1 MVQGGG
7 RAQRQGKR
15 VKLQLAA
22 NASQGRAVSASTEA
36 LTTEVGAWA
45 HILII
50 AVTATVAAT
59 VSVSVSVRGA
69 APARSGPCS
78 HAGPGAAWRC

>member
-7 RAQRQGKR
+7 RAVNPER
-15 VKLQLAA
+15 VKLRLAA

-45 HILII
+45 QMIII
-50 AVTATVAAT
+50 AVTVTVAVT
-59 VSVSVSVRGA
+59 VSVSVLL
-69 APARSGPCS
+69 P
-78 HAGPGAAWRC
+78 

>member
-15 VKLQLAA
+15 VQLQLAA

-45 HILII
+45 QII
-50 AVTATVAAT
+50 IISPSEAPRQHAVALAPTQGRER
-59 VSVSVSVRGA
+59 RGDA
-69 APARSGPCS
+69 SDS
-78 HAGPGAAWRC
+78 F

>member
-45 HILII
+45 QIIII
-50 AVTATVAAT
+50 AVAVS

>member
-45 HILII
+45 QIIII
-50 AVTATVAAT
+50 AVTATVAVT
-59 VSVSVSVRGA
+59 VSVSVRGA
-69 APARSGPCS
+69 APSRSGPCS
-78 HAGPGAAWRC
+78 HAGPGAAW

>member
-45 HILII
+45 QIIII
-50 AVTATVAAT
+50 AVTATVAVT
-59 VSVSVSVRGA
+59 VSSMA
-69 APARSGPCS
+69 I
-78 HAGPGAAWRC
+78 AWQ